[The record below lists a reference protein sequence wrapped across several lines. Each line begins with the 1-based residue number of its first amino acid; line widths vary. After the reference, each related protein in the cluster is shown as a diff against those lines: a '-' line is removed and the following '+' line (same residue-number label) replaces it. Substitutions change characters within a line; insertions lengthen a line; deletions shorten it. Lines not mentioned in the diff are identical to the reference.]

1 MLVYVCVWPLFI
13 YRAFQLIWSLDF
25 RHLPAHLLTGLSY
38 KVIEY
43 IKFYLRLSCTTVK
56 RDLKMLGIKSE
67 MKKIT
72 NISVR
77 ETIIFIL
84 IGIAYGL
91 FAYFAL
97 YSFFEYSK
105 ELTGINQ
112 EIESV
117 KDLSLPTITVCSQ
130 EVFKNVKN
138 DTTTEMVLQNLSNYV
153 FSWDDL
159 FDGYFT
165 VLASQ
170 LWYPP
175 RQIFSTDLGLCYS
188 LRNKNKAN
196 PRNHYFFYI
205 FLPVGKKYQVCLFAP
220 TSELLM
226 IFLGIC

>member
-1 MLVYVCVWPLFI
+1 MT
-13 YRAFQLIWSLDF
+13 Q
-25 RHLPAHLLTGLSY
+25 
-38 KVIEY
+38 Y
-43 IKFYLRLSCTTVK
+43 IKFCPLLSCAINTMGLPTLGSQK
-56 RDLKMLGIKSE
+56 KMKKT
-67 MKKIT
+67 KKIT
-72 NISVR
+72 KINMKDM
-77 ETIIFIL
+77 IITLL

-97 YSFFEYSK
+97 HSFFEYRK

-117 KDLSLPTITVCSQ
+117 EDLSLPTITVCSQ

-138 DTTTEMVLQNLSNYV
+138 DTTTEMVLQNLSDYV
-153 FSWDDL
+153 FAWDDL

-165 VLASQ
+165 VLASR
-170 LWYPP
+170 LWNPP

-196 PRNHYFFYI
+196 PMNFYFFYI

-220 TSELLM
+220 MSELLNM
-226 IFLGIC
+226 IF